1 MMDNQKTQN
10 GFVTY
15 KWLVGTFVIT
25 IGMFLGF
32 IYFVTGQF
40 TTALNYK
47 VDKEVF
53 NERTGNLGVSLQE
66 IKNMFVISTLKL
78 DNLNSELTKVAV
90 RIETFKE
97 LRNEGRTNLPSKK

>member
-1 MMDNQKTQN
+1 MDNQKTQN

-15 KWLVGTFVIT
+15 KWLIGTFLIT

-32 IYFVTGQF
+32 IYFITGQF
-40 TTALNYK
+40 TIALNCK

-53 NERTGNLGVSLQE
+53 NERTGNLGLSLQE

-97 LRNEGRTNLPSKK
+97 LQNEGRTNLPPKK